1 MNRKWYKLEIQIHSQ
16 IDEIPSEAWNAL
28 VQDNNPLIRHEF
40 LNAMEQHGC
49 VGERFGWLPQ
59 HIAIYQDGQ
68 LLAAMPLYEK
78 YNSYGEFVFD
88 NAWADA
94 YHRAGLAYF
103 PKLVSAVPYTP
114 ASGQRLLALPG
125 QEAELF
131 QILLRTALQLAE
143 RMGASSFHCLFPT
156 PESFS
161 FLSGQ
166 GLLTRHDVQFH
177 WHNHHYRNFDEFLAV
192 LVAKKRKNIRQE
204 RKRVVDAGVSLRR
217 LNGHTASDQD
227 WQQFAHFYN
236 KTFTEKWG
244 MATFNYDFFHQVAS
258 QLPDQVLLV
267 LADFEGECIAGSLMY
282 QSDTTLYGRH
292 WGCNSRVDGLHFEA
306 CYYQG
311 IEHCIEQG
319 LSCFEPGA
327 QGEHKLSR
335 GFIPTLTRSNHWIR
349 DDGFRE
355 PIARYTEH
363 ERVAIE
369 DYLEQLQSSIP
380 YRSMA
385 CLE

>member
-1 MNRKWYKLEIQIHSQ
+1 MEIKIHSR
-16 IDEIPSEAWNAL
+16 IDEIAPGEWNAL
-28 VQDNNPLIRHEF
+28 VRDNNPLVRHEF

-49 VGERFGWLPQ
+49 VGEQFGWLPC
-59 HIAIYQDGQ
+59 HIGAYEAGVLQ
-68 LLAAMPLYEK
+68 AAMPLYEK

-94 YHRAGLAYF
+94 YHRSGLQYF

-114 ASGQRLLALPG
+114 ASGQRLLAAP
-125 QEAELF
+125 ERSAALF
-131 QILLRTALQLAE
+131 PVLLQAVLKLGEQV
-143 RMGASSFHCLFPT
+143 GSSSFHCLFP
-156 PESFS
+156 SSDGFD
-161 FLSGQ
+161 FLAGQ

-177 WHNHHYRNFDEFLAV
+177 WPNRDYADFDQFLAS

-204 RKRVVDAGVSLRR
+204 RRRVAEAGVTLRR
-217 LNGHTASDQD
+217 LNGHTASEQD
-227 WQQFAHFYN
+227 WQKFTHFYN
-236 KTFTEKWG
+236 KTFQEKWG
-244 MATFNYDFFHQVAS
+244 MATFNAGFFRQVAE

-267 LADFEGECIAGSLMY
+267 LADFQGDCVAGSLMF

-292 WGCNSRVDGLHFEA
+292 WGADLRLDGLHFET

-319 LSCFEPGA
+319 LNCFEPGA

-335 GFIPTLTRSNHWIR
+335 GFVPTLTRSSHWIW
-349 DDGFRE
+349 DEGFRE

-363 ERVAIE
+363 EQAAIAN
-369 DYLEQLQSSIP
+369 YLQQLQPSIP
-380 YRSMA
+380 YRSTS
-385 CLE
+385 CKETG

>member
-1 MNRKWYKLEIQIHSQ
+1 MS
-16 IDEIPSEAWNAL
+16 EIPAGAWNGL
-28 VQDNNPLIRHEF
+28 VRDNNPLIRHEF
-40 LNAMEQHGC
+40 LDAMERHGC
-49 VGERFGWLPQ
+49 VGERFGWLPR
-59 HIAIYQDGQ
+59 HIAVYRDGA
-68 LLAAMPLYEK
+68 LVAAMPLYEK

-125 QEAELF
+125 EEAQLYPV
-131 QILLRTALQLAE
+131 LLETALQLAE
-143 RMGASSFHCLFPT
+143 RMGASSFHCLFPSA
-156 PESFS
+156 EGFE
-161 FLSGQ
+161 FLAGK

-177 WHNHHYRNFDEFLAV
+177 WHNRRYRDFDQFLTT

-204 RKRVVDAGVSLRR
+204 RKRVVDAGVTLRR
-217 LNGHTASDQD
+217 LNGRTASDRD
-227 WQQFAHFYN
+227 WRQFTHFYN
-236 KTFTEKWG
+236 KTFSEKWG
-244 MATFNYDFFHQVAS
+244 TATFNYGFFREVAER
-258 QLPDQVLLV
+258 LPEQVLLV
-267 LADFEGECIAGSLMY
+267 LADRAGECIAGSLMY

-292 WGCNSRVDGLHFEA
+292 WGTDRRVDGLHFEA

-319 LSCFEPGA
+319 LACFEPGA

-335 GFIPTLTRSNHWIR
+335 GFVPTLTRSSHWIR
-349 DDGFRE
+349 DDGFRG

-363 ERVAIE
+363 EQAAIAN
-369 DYLEQLQSSIP
+369 YLEQLQPSIP
-380 YRSMA
+380 YREA
-385 CLE
+385 VPG